1 MWDLRLKWGIWES
14 DWYHITYLAHAWL
27 PAPREQGTRLHSLLC
42 PPWYLGLGCGRV
54 EVSRWIIHSLVG
66 KQFGGPWSWEVTRIE
81 GLQVS
86 QALAFGGHCSQVLTE
101 VPASAY
107 WKPRSS
113 LGCSRSA
120 GPWRTAVCVS
130 FPAGAGWVSPGVA
143 GGLNE
148 KGRGWFAERI
158 ECPGGR
164 LVFILR
170 PWGFRVWKQ
179 LVMLS
184 NLSTVQKEPVG
195 RGCRDRDR
203 QKPPLSLREATMTK
217 KGRGLEAWEDQRVGC
232 CREGGSRGSKVRV
245 QACGSLCVLETRN
258 WGRRY
263 WKRSKSRME
272 MFILGHARPEGS
284 VWHPG
289 RCTRSWGGENSVV
302 LGLKKALG

>member
-1 MWDLRLKWGIWES
+1 MWDLGLKWGIWES

-54 EVSRWIIHSLVG
+54 EVSIPLIGWKTVWRSLKLRSYKDRRSAG
-66 KQFGGPWSWEVTRIE
+66 FPSPGLWGTLFPGPN
-81 GLQVS
+81 
-86 QALAFGGHCSQVLTE
+86 E

-120 GPWRTAVCVS
+120 GPWRTPVWVS

-148 KGRGWFAERI
+148 EGRGWFAERI

-170 PWGFRVWKQ
+170 PWGFRVLKQ

-203 QKPPLSLREATMTK
+203 QKPPLSLREVTMTK
-217 KGRGLEAWEDQRVGC
+217 KGRGLGAWEDQRVGC

-245 QACGSLCVLETRN
+245 QACGSLWMLETRN